1 MAFLEED
8 GFAKLLKTDFSD
20 HLFLIFG
27 DDSYLKDYYCGRL
40 ADRIVDESMKLFN
53 FHVYQD
59 DETSLEEIFA
69 DADNLPMM
77 AEKTCLLVRNYPL
90 DELKKD
96 ELKDFEKRLTDV
108 PDSTVLIFFYGTED
122 VAYNPTK
129 GSKWNAAVKLF
140 IQHGQAVK
148 LDHRTPAKIA
158 AMLVKRAK
166 DRGTVIAQP
175 EAQYFVECVG
185 DDMQALLNEFNKL
198 CAYSQGQPITKEMID
213 TTATKSVEASVFDIS
228 AAIFNGNTDR
238 AFATANEL
246 LRQKTELQPMLGA
259 LASAYVD
266 IYRYK
271 VALNTGKG
279 YSDFAEAFGYK
290 GNQSYRFN
298 KIYAFARKSSIGS
311 IRKAID
317 VLSEADVRSKS
328 TKKDDAVLMTET
340 IAKLAACAD
349 LGRKA

>member
-1 MAFLEED
+1 MALLEEE
-8 GFAKLLKTDFSD
+8 GFAKLLRKDLSD
-20 HLFLIFG
+20 RLFLFFG
-27 DDSYLKDYYCGRL
+27 DDGYLKDYYCGRL
-40 ADRIVDESMKLFN
+40 VERTVDERMKLFN
-53 FHVYQD
+53 YHVYQD
-59 DETSLEEIFA
+59 DEFSLDDIFA

-96 ELKDFEKRLTDV
+96 ELKAFEKRLLNI
-108 PDSTVLIFFYGTED
+108 PDTTVMIFFFSTD
-122 VAYNPTK
+122 AVAYQPAK
-129 GSKWNAAVKLF
+129 GSKWNGAVKLF
-140 IQHGQAVK
+140 IEHGQAVR
-148 LDHRTPAKIA
+148 LDHRSPAKIA
-158 AMLVKRAK
+158 NMLVKRAG
-166 DRGTVIAQP
+166 DRGASIGP
-175 EAQYFVECVG
+175 EEARYFIDCVG

-198 CAYSQGQPITKEMID
+198 CAFSQGQPVTREMID
-213 TTATKSVEASVFDIS
+213 ATATKSVEASVFDIS
-228 AAIFNGNTDR
+228 AAIFSGNTDK

-246 LRQKTELQPMLGA
+246 LRRKTELQPMLGA

-271 VALNTGKG
+271 VALNAHKG
-279 YSDFAEAFGYK
+279 YSDFTEAFGYK

-298 KIYAFARKSSIGS
+298 KIAAFTKKSSIAS

-340 IAKLAACAD
+340 IAKLASCVE
-349 LGRKA
+349 R